1 MSYGQRRSGGVL
13 EAFGVV
19 AVGFALVLAAPG
31 ALATF
36 AVAAA
41 LGLSLD
47 LGQRWTFAV
56 ASSVLALVA
65 LCASSGW
72 RGFTRYLTL
81 SLAVSFVVL
90 VARSGFKAEW
100 AIELFRFYRP

>member
-1 MSYGQRRSGGVL
+1 VSCGERRSGGVL

-19 AVGFALVLAAPG
+19 AVGFALLLAAPG

-36 AVAAA
+36 ALAAA
-41 LGLSLD
+41 LSLVLD

-65 LCASSGW
+65 LRAVSGW
-72 RGFTRYLTL
+72 RGFMCYLTV
-81 SLAVSFVVL
+81 SLAVAFVVV
-90 VARSGFKAEW
+90 VARFGFKAEW
-100 AIELFRFYRP
+100 AAEFFRYYKP

>member
-1 MSYGQRRSGGVL
+1 MSDHGRRGGGVF

-19 AVGFALVLAAPG
+19 AVGFALLLAAPG

-65 LCASSGW
+65 LCVVSGG
-72 RGFTRYLTL
+72 RGLMRYLTL
-81 SLAVSFVVL
+81 SLAVSFALL
-90 VARSGFKAEW
+90 VARFGVKAEW
-100 AIELFRFYRP
+100 AIEFFRFYKP

>member
-1 MSYGQRRSGGVL
+1 ML
-13 EAFGVV
+13 EAFAVV

-41 LGLSLD
+41 LSLSLD
-47 LGQRWTFAV
+47 VGQRWTFAV
-56 ASSVLALVA
+56 ASSVLALMA
-65 LCASSGW
+65 LCAGSGW

-81 SLAVSFVVL
+81 SLAVSFALL
-90 VARSGFKAEW
+90 VARYGFKAEW
-100 AIELFRFYRP
+100 AFEFFRYYKP

>member
-1 MSYGQRRSGGVL
+1 MSDHGRRGGGVF
-13 EAFGVV
+13 EAFGAV
-19 AVGFALVLAAPG
+19 AVGFALLLAAPG

-65 LCASSGW
+65 LCAVSGG
-72 RGFTRYLTL
+72 RGFMRYLTL
-81 SLAVSFVVL
+81 SLAVSFVLL
-90 VARSGFKAEW
+90 VARFGFKSEW

>member
-1 MSYGQRRSGGVL
+1 MSEHGRRSSGVF

-19 AVGFALVLAAPG
+19 AVGFALLLAAPG

-56 ASSVLALVA
+56 ASSVMVLVA
-65 LCASSGW
+65 LCAVAGG
-72 RGFTRYLTL
+72 RGFMRYLTL
-81 SLAVSFVVL
+81 SLAVSFVLL
-90 VARSGFKAEW
+90 VARFGFKAEW
-100 AIELFRFYRP
+100 ATEFFRFYKP